1 MLPKTYIVA
10 WQTPA
15 AECFDSGYDPTYLN
29 FILLLTECFL
39 WLCALLFLLLKS
51 LIWFSKS
58 CIWAIVCC
66 NFFLRSSSFSS
77 SISDSILFMMDMDKL
92 AFIYW
97 KVSIMSDNC
106 FPTDSKHL
114 TSTDSKLTLLLK
126 WNQNSLAHNPHK
138 HNYLLKMDSILE
150 PGSHL

>member
-10 WQTPA
+10 WQPPA
-15 AECFDSGYDPTYLN
+15 ADCCDPTNLN

-66 NFFLRSSSFSS
+66 SFFLRSSSFSS
-77 SISDSILFMMDMDKL
+77 SISDSILFMMDMDRL

-97 KVSIMSDNC
+97 KMSIMSDYC
-106 FPTDSKHL
+106 FPTDNKHL
-114 TSTDSKLTLLLK
+114 TTTGSKLTLLLK
-126 WNQNSLAHNPHK
+126 WNKNSLAHNPYG
-138 HNYLLKMDSILE
+138 HNKLVEMGSTLE
-150 PGSHL
+150 PGLS